1 METPRCDVIGCTA
14 DAQWFLITEHNGDNH
29 EQRLCHR
36 HWRQRMAGRSQR
48 VVRWGHVSSPAS
60 GASASGEPSRA
71 DAAESSTGPVADGST
86 GSSDAPHQP
95 PAGGPA
101 R

>member
-14 DAQWFLITEHNGDNH
+14 DAQWFLVTEQNGENH

-48 VVRWGHVSSPAS
+48 VVRWGHVSSPAP
-60 GASASGEPSRA
+60 GAASGEPPRSPEGDRG
-71 DAAESSTGPVADGST
+71 DSGG
-86 GSSDAPHQP
+86 AP
-95 PAGGPA
+95 A
-101 R
+101 

>member
-14 DAQWFLITEHNGDNH
+14 DAQWFLVTEQNGETH

-48 VVRWGHVSSPAS
+48 VVRWGHVTAPAS
-60 GASASGEPSRA
+60 PPGAPSRAGAAEPSAEPAAGSGAGPGEPSRK
-71 DAAESSTGPVADGST
+71 
-86 GSSDAPHQP
+86 P
-95 PAGGPA
+95 PDGGPEV
-101 R
+101 